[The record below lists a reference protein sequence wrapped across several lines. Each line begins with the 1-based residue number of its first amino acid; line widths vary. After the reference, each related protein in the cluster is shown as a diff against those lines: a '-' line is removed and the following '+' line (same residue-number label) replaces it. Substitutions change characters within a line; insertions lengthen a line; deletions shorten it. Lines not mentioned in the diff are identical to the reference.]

1 MTGKTEKV
9 SAVVEELMDIHA
21 RDQRRGS
28 LLGADKIDRDQEEEA
43 AEDGPG
49 HDFAGWDGDW
59 AGMGS
64 KNDIGHI
71 EASWDYAS
79 RR

>member
-28 LLGADKIDRDQEEEA
+28 LLDADKIDRDQEKEA

-49 HDFAGWDGDW
+49 HDFAGWDGDR